1 MKVLGF
7 GLVILGVLV
16 LALGGIK
23 YSRQRT
29 LVDVGP
35 IHATT
40 TEQHNVPFS
49 PILGGAAIL
58 GGVVLLL
65 MRWRPN

>member
-1 MKVLGF
+1 MKMLGF
-7 GLVILGVLV
+7 GLLILGVVV
-16 LALGGIK
+16 LAMGGIK

-58 GGVVLLL
+58 GGLVLLL
-65 MRWRPN
+65 MQRRTR

>member
-23 YSRQRT
+23 YNRQRT

-65 MRWRPN
+65 MRRRPD